1 MFFFPWGG
9 PRVFTRELLGLH
21 FFGYKSDFSWHQLG
35 FYAGAGKRMPPD
47 FRTYLEKLRE
57 VGFHSPSNQT
67 KIMETISMYLFND
80 RKAIG
85 SPWSPMTK
93 TAV

>member
-21 FFGYKSDFSWHQLG
+21 FFGYKPEFSWHQLG
-35 FYAGAGKRMPPD
+35 FHAGAGRRVPPD
-47 FRTYLEKLRE
+47 FRTYLQKLRDI
-57 VGFHSPSNQT
+57 GFHAPADQA
-67 KIMETISMYLFND
+67 KIMEAISIYLFND
-80 RKAIG
+80 PTAIG
-85 SPWSPMTK
+85 SPWPPTTK